1 MILIELTRLIGV
13 YLAHFRS
20 RLHSQMFFPLRLSKR
35 QHLGS
40 FHMCTLTLQHLWAR
54 KNFWFGYGLNDTLH
68 LFYFFLPKPLA
79 AVGPNLLHLCNINPW
94 HDIELHKHNII
105 HKHAWGSAFDK
116 LLRQS
121 SHLGTGTAD
130 TPIHLS
136 TNPNNLSQWFQ
147 WSIIVSLNQLHLFLE
162 GTDLSFGSPVCS
174 EGRIRP
180 TE

>member
-20 RLHSQMFFPLRLSKR
+20 RLHSLMFFPLRLSKR

-68 LFYFFLPKPLA
+68 L
-79 AVGPNLLHLCNINPW
+79 CNINPW

-105 HKHAWGSAFDK
+105 HKHTWGSAFDK

-130 TPIHLS
+130 TPIYPN

-162 GTDLSFGSPVCS
+162 GTDLGFGSPVCS
-174 EGRIRP
+174 EGKIRP

>member
-20 RLHSQMFFPLRLSKR
+20 RLHSQMLFPLRLSKR

-68 LFYFFLPKPLA
+68 L
-79 AVGPNLLHLCNINPW
+79 CNINSW
-94 HDIELHKHNII
+94 HDIKLHKHTII

-130 TPIHLS
+130 TPIHPS